1 VATQR
6 FSITPARDGMS
17 TELIGERYELV
28 ELVGTGGMSSVYKAH
43 DRLLERNVALKVLH
57 PHYGDD
63 DEYVE
68 RFRREARAVA
78 QLSHP
83 NIVTVIDRGVDD
95 GRQYIVFEYVDGE
108 NLKQLIERTGPLP
121 IRQAVELGLQTAEA
135 LAFAHA
141 HGLVHRDVKP
151 QNVLLTP
158 DGEAKVTDF
167 GIARSLD
174 VEHGVTQTGTVLGTS
189 NYISPE
195 QASGEPV
202 TPATDVYSL
211 GVVLFELLT
220 GDVPFPGENFVA
232 VAMKHINDP
241 VPDVSSLRPDA
252 PTRLVAAIE
261 RALEK
266 DPRRRFR
273 SMEELAQEL
282 RTCLEEID
290 EGNSQQTFVSRSP
303 AVGGRRRRTIRVRRR
318 PTTRLWMLL
327 LVPLAAAAIV
337 AAVLGLS
344 GSKSPPASTTGGG
357 SGGAPLA
364 LAGVGT
370 SDPAGD
376 GEHDADVPKAT
387 DGNPRTYWYTQS
399 YYNGNGSLGKSGVG
413 IVLEAPRTAAA
424 TSMTVTT
431 DTPGYTAQILA
442 GGSPTGPFVADSAS
456 QTVAAHTTFELH
468 GRGARYYVVW
478 ITNLGTYQSVHV
490 NEVTARS

>member
-1 VATQR
+1 
-6 FSITPARDGMS
+6 MS
-17 TELIGERYELV
+17 TELIAERYELV

-83 NIVTVIDRGVDD
+83 SIVTVIDRGADD

-108 NLKQLIERTGPLP
+108 NLKQLLERTGPLP
-121 IRQAVELGLQTAEA
+121 VRRAIEVGLEIAEA

-195 QASGEPV
+195 QAGGKPV

-232 VAMKHINDP
+232 VAMKHINEP
-241 VPDVSSLRPDA
+241 VPDLASLRPDA
-252 PTRLVAAIE
+252 PPRLVAAVE

-273 SMEELAQEL
+273 SMNELAQEL
-282 RTCLEEID
+282 RRCLD
-290 EGNSQQTFVSRSP
+290 DLGARDSQRTFVSRSP
-303 AVGGRRRRTIRVRRR
+303 VVGARSRHTVRARRR
-318 PTTRLWMLL
+318 PTWPWLVL
-327 LVPLAAAAIV
+327 LVLAGVGAIV

-344 GSKSPPASTTGGG
+344 GSKSPPASTPSGG
-357 SGGAPLA
+357 GGAPLA
-364 LAGVGT
+364 LTGVAT

-387 DGNPRTYWYTQS
+387 DGDPQTYWYTQS

-413 IVLEAPRTAAA
+413 IVLEAARTAAA

-442 GGSPTGPFVADSAS
+442 GGSSSGPFVPDSAS
-456 QTVAAHTTFELH
+456 QTVNARTTFELH